1 MATSSTHSPG
11 FVLHSYPYRET
22 SVIVEAF
29 TRAQGRMVFVA
40 KGAKRPNGTMRGLL
54 NPFQGLTL
62 AWFGKGDMKTIKGVE
77 HARIFA
83 QLRGEALMSAFYL
96 NEIVLK
102 LTHREDP
109 HEALFDAYEQAI
121 ADLSLTGLGDSR
133 RIEVI
138 LRSFELTLL
147 QELGYALPIREEAD
161 TRAPIRPG
169 SHYLYR
175 HERGVIALDHANGH
189 GTGWHASDA
198 LQLHGKTL
206 LDLLARDFSDPVTLQ
221 QAKQLMRAAINAL
234 LGEKSLH
241 TRQLIRELRDI

>member
-1 MATSSTHSPG
+1 MVTSGAHSPC
-11 FVLHSYPYRET
+11 FVLHSYAYRET

-29 TRAQGRMVFVA
+29 TRSQGRMVFVA

-77 HARIFA
+77 HTRIFA
-83 QLRGEALMSAFYL
+83 QLRGESLMAAFYL

-102 LTHREDP
+102 LTHRDDP
-109 HEALFDAYEQAI
+109 HEALFDAYEEAI
-121 ADLSLTGLGDSR
+121 ANLVLTQSGDAR

-138 LRSFELTLL
+138 LRGFELTLL
-147 QELGYALPIREEAD
+147 QELGYALAIHEVAD
-161 TRAPIRPG
+161 TRAPVLPDCT
-169 SHYLYR
+169 YLYR
-175 HERGVIALDHANGH
+175 HERGVFALDATHAA
-189 GTGWHASDA
+189 ASHPDDG
-198 LQLHGKTL
+198 LQLQGKTL
-206 LDLLARDFSDPVTLQ
+206 LDLRMRDFSDPHTLH